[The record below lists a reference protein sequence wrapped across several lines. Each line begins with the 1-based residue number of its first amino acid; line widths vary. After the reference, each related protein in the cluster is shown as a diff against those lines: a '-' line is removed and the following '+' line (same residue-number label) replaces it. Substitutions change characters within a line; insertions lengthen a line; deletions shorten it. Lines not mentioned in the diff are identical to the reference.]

1 MRIVDYDTFVKLP
14 IGTLYCETEPC
25 VFGEIKIKD
34 ETINDEKD
42 WFLQSF
48 QNNIEYENGL
58 NESYN
63 KLLEGKEVDLDF
75 DTTERDGMFDYDRK
89 FAIYS
94 QKDIQ
99 DMINKLQSILTK

>member
-14 IGTLYCETEPC
+14 IGTMYCETEPC

-34 ETINDEKD
+34 ETINEGND
-42 WFLQSF
+42 WFYQNF
-48 QNNIEYENGL
+48 QNNIECENGFD
-58 NESYN
+58 ESYN
-63 KLLEGKEVDLDF
+63 KLLEEEVSLDF
-75 DTTERDGMFDYDRK
+75 NITERDSMFDYNRK

-99 DMINKLQSILTK
+99 DMINKLQSILNK

>member
-1 MRIVDYDTFVKLP
+1 MTKFVFVVGGVYSGTGKGIATASLGLLLKLRNLKVQITKFDPYLNTDAGVLAPREHGETFV
-14 IGTLYCETEPC
+14 
-25 VFGEIKIKD
+25 
-34 ETINDEKD
+34 
-42 WFLQSF
+42 
-48 QNNIEYENGL
+48 
-58 NESYN
+58 
-63 KLLEGKEVDLDF
+63 LEDGKEVDLDF